1 MQSDQVPVGH
11 IPRSLTIICRGEAT
25 RSALPGDHVLIT
37 GVFLPMHKTGHR
49 QIMAGLLSETYLEA
63 HRIVALNKSD
73 ESETLSNDLT
83 PAEIEELS
91 KGDFY
96 TRMASS
102 LAPEIYGHLDVKKAL
117 LLLLI
122 GQ

>member
-1 MQSDQVPVGH
+1 
-11 IPRSLTIICRGEAT
+11 
-25 RSALPGDHVLIT
+25 
-37 GVFLPMHKTGHR
+37 
-49 QIMAGLLSETYLEA
+49 LEA

-73 ESETLSNDLT
+73 ESETLNNDLT
-83 PAEIEELS
+83 PGEIEELS

-122 GQ
+122 GEFSFSFPCS

>member
-1 MQSDQVPVGH
+1 
-11 IPRSLTIICRGEAT
+11 
-25 RSALPGDHVLIT
+25 
-37 GVFLPMHKTGHR
+37 
-49 QIMAGLLSETYLEA
+49 LEA

-73 ESETLSNDLT
+73 ESETLNNDLT
-83 PAEIEELS
+83 PGEIEELS

-122 GQ
+122 GEFSFSFPCSLYINSNT